1 MRADIDSVAGM
12 VAEAA
17 QPLTGGPH
25 DYDALIERIGEAPL
39 VLLGEATHGT
49 HEFYRARAEITR
61 RLIVEC
67 GFQAVAVEAD
77 WPDAYRVNRYV
88 RGRSEDRT
96 AAAALSDLRRFP
108 RWMWRNA
115 DVLNFVGWL
124 REHNESQADE
134 RRAGFY
140 GLDLY
145 SLYASADA
153 VIRYLDTV
161 DPEAAA
167 EARSRYG
174 CLEDVGDGARDAE
187 AYGRAVRR
195 GLRRACTPEVLEQ
208 LIELRRKSAEYL
220 QRDGRLAED
229 EQFFAEQNARVVRN
243 AEAYYRE
250 LFDWRV
256 NTWNLRDEH
265 MAETLGALDAHL
277 ARGAAAAK
285 IVVWA
290 HNSHVGD
297 ARATAMHE
305 RGELNLGQLAR
316 QRWGDQA
323 VLVGFTTYSGTVAAA
338 ADWDAPV
345 VRQRVRP
352 ALPESIEAVF
362 HQSGLERFVLLHDAS
377 AGAALLRELEQPRLE
392 RAIGVV
398 YRPQSERASHY
409 FACRIADQFDAV
421 LHFDETRAV
430 EPLDR
435 SAGWSEAEPAETYPF
450 GV

>member
-1 MRADIDSVAGM
+1 
-12 VAEAA
+12 
-17 QPLTGGPH
+17 
-25 DYDALIERIGEAPL
+25 
-39 VLLGEATHGT
+39 
-49 HEFYRARAEITR
+49 
-61 RLIVEC
+61 
-67 GFQAVAVEAD
+67 
-77 WPDAYRVNRYV
+77 
-88 RGRSEDRT
+88 
-96 AAAALSDLRRFP
+96 
-108 RWMWRNA
+108 
-115 DVLNFVGWL
+115 
-124 REHNESQADE
+124 
-134 RRAGFY
+134 
-140 GLDLY
+140 
-145 SLYASADA
+145 
-153 VIRYLDTV
+153 DTV

-297 ARATAMHE
+297 A
-305 RGELNLGQLAR
+305 
-316 QRWGDQA
+316 
-323 VLVGFTTYSGTVAAA
+323 
-338 ADWDAPV
+338 
-345 VRQRVRP
+345 
-352 ALPESIEAVF
+352 
-362 HQSGLERFVLLHDAS
+362 
-377 AGAALLRELEQPRLE
+377 
-392 RAIGVV
+392 
-398 YRPQSERASHY
+398 
-409 FACRIADQFDAV
+409 
-421 LHFDETRAV
+421 
-430 EPLDR
+430 
-435 SAGWSEAEPAETYPF
+435 
-450 GV
+450 